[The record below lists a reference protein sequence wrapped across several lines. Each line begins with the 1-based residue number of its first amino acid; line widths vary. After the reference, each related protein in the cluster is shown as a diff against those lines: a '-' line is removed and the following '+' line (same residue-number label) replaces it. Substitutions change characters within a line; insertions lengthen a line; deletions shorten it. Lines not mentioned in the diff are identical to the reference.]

1 MATSQF
7 ANGKLE
13 ILKKQGEK
21 LALPGG
27 YNKAGELTQ
36 DPSEIL
42 SVQSIAHIVVL
53 CLSRLTVFSHVVG
66 TEQGDK
72 ARAPNRFL
80 EGLGAHDS
88 A

>member
-13 ILKKQGEK
+13 ILKKQGET

-27 YNKAGELTQ
+27 YNAAGELTQ

-42 SVQSIAHIVVL
+42 
-53 CLSRLTVFSHVVG
+53 
-66 TEQGDK
+66 
-72 ARAPNRFL
+72 
-80 EGLGAHDS
+80 
-88 A
+88 

>member
-13 ILKKQGEK
+13 ILKKQGET

-27 YNKAGELTQ
+27 YNKAGALTQ

-42 SVQSIAHIVVL
+42 SV
-53 CLSRLTVFSHVVG
+53 
-66 TEQGDK
+66 
-72 ARAPNRFL
+72 
-80 EGLGAHDS
+80 
-88 A
+88 

>member
-27 YNKAGELTQ
+27 YNSAGELTQ

-42 SVQSIAHIVVL
+42 SVTTQ
-53 CLSRLTVFSHVVG
+53 FGPSHCC
-66 TEQGDK
+66 
-72 ARAPNRFL
+72 ACHAWPRF
-80 EGLGAHDS
+80 
-88 A
+88 